1 MQSLSEA
8 FKTRYIKL
16 IEAVT
21 LLWQVLGLSIAR
33 LVGFEVVCPRILS
46 HIPQSRSS
54 HANSSR
60 EATDCFCQFTFRRR

>member
-46 HIPQSRSS
+46 HIPPVSLLPCKQFQRS
-54 HANSSR
+54 H
-60 EATDCFCQFTFRRR
+60 